1 MGLYSVVARTARFDN
16 AVVAAV
22 VVHIAAAFVA
32 AVAGIVGLLPGL
44 RSGRGRWAVA
54 GTVLGMPLYR

>member
-1 MGLYSVVARTARFDN
+1 MGLYFVVARTARCGT

-22 VVHIAAAFVA
+22 VEHIVATLVA

-44 RSGRGRWAVA
+44 RSGRGCWAVA
-54 GTVLGMPLYR
+54 ATVLGSPLYR